1 MKIYWFLNM
10 DCRRCINLIEK
21 VYDFSVI
28 DQKVIERIV
37 DDEYANLNH
46 VILAKEDRLPEHF
59 SNSNVYLL
67 IVRGTM
73 SIQLNQDHEQMYPNG
88 KIINVPFNTK
98 MNIRNVKEDIL
109 EFFIVKAPHPKDM
122 VS

>member
-1 MKIYWFLNM
+1 
-10 DCRRCINLIEK
+10 LIEK